1 MRDLRL
7 ECHSL
12 LMKVGWKVIRKTRK
26 NLNKMGFG
34 WHQFLTMRSIQPG
47 ESVTLSEI
55 SNRISKKSSN
65 VTTLIN
71 FLEEKGIVRRIADRK
86 DRRVVRIEL
95 TENGE
100 KIRERAIAEHEDF
113 IEQLYMELSQANME
127 DFIGVMTMMDKKIQ
141 A

>member
-7 ECHSL
+7 ECHRV

-34 WHQFLTMRSIQPG
+34 WHQFLTMRSICPG

-55 SNRISKKSSN
+55 SSRISKENSN
-65 VTTLIN
+65 VTTLVN
-71 FLEEKGIVRRIADRK
+71 FLEEKGIVRRVGDRK
-86 DRRVVRIEL
+86 DRRVVRVEL

-100 KIRERAIAEHEDF
+100 KIRERAIAEHEEF
-113 IEQLYMELSQANME
+113 IEQLYRDLSQANME
-127 DFIGVMTMMDKKIQ
+127 DFIEVMTMMDKKIQ